1 MTSLE
6 LPWLVAPNNKRPL
19 PLYISQTKIFIFFPP
34 VVLLF
39 SRGHILLLRQLEP
52 FFFRQPFPLQN
63 VALNACGVIE
73 LIRLSLFIYFT
84 HNTQLN

>member
-19 PLYISQTKIFIFFPP
+19 PLYISQTKIFFP
-34 VVLLF
+34 
-39 SRGHILLLRQLEP
+39 SRGVTVLQGTHSSAAP
-52 FFFRQPFPLQN
+52 AGSFFFCQPFPLQN